1 MQIPSEDDVERLKL
15 ALWEALQAAP
25 LRLEEYHPI
34 QLYELLWQV
43 LPNLPID
50 QQLQFA
56 EQIYEQIVD
65 TFFLKAK
72 YLISGWEEKYR
83 SRPSEAEIAANSE
96 PPVLSLEDLDA
107 WVRQTMSVNFED
119 FLAKPVTK
127 RQRAK
132 KPKED
137 NPSIAGEV
145 SKEAALELA
154 ARLEAQQ
161 DPAEMVK
168 KLAGE
173 EDPLAWAEMIANW
186 LRRYAPDQP
195 VTLNE
200 LCQGLELPFVTIW
213 LGLLLGGFDLTQ
225 SGALYDSEIV
235 ILGS

>member
-1 MQIPSEDDVERLKL
+1 MVIPSENDVEQLKL

-25 LRLEEYHPI
+25 LQLESYNPL
-34 QLYELLWQV
+34 QLCDLLLQI
-43 LPNLPID
+43 LPNLPVHL
-50 QQLQFA
+50 QLQMA
-56 EQIYEQIVD
+56 EQGYEQIVD

-72 YLISGWEEKYR
+72 YLIAEWEQNHR
-83 SRPSEAEIAANSE
+83 SLPDKVEEVANSK
-96 PPVLSLEDLDA
+96 PPVLNLEDLDA

-119 FLAKPVTK
+119 FLAKPATK

-132 KPKED
+132 KPKAD
-137 NPSIAGEV
+137 DSIAGEV

-173 EDPLAWAEMIANW
+173 EDPLAWAETIANW

>member
-1 MQIPSEDDVERLKL
+1 MQIPSEDDVEQLKL

-25 LRLEEYHPI
+25 LRLEEYNPI
-34 QLYELLWQV
+34 QLYEVLWQV

-56 EQIYEQIVD
+56 ERIYEQIVD

-83 SRPSEAEIAANSE
+83 SRPVEAEVAAHSE
-96 PPVLSLEDLDA
+96 PPVLSLEDLDT

-119 FLAKPVTK
+119 FLAKPATK

-137 NPSIAGEV
+137 DSIAGEV

-154 ARLEAQQ
+154 AKLEATQH
-161 DPAEMVK
+161 AKEMIK

-173 EDPLAWAEMIANW
+173 EDPTAWADAISNW
-186 LRRYAPDQP
+186 LQQYAPDQP
-195 VTLNE
+195 VSLDE
-200 LCQGLELPFVTIW
+200 LCRGLEMPVVAVW
-213 LGLLLGGFDLTQ
+213 MGLLLGGFDLVQ
-225 SGALYDSEIV
+225 FGALYDSNV
-235 ILGS
+235 VVLG